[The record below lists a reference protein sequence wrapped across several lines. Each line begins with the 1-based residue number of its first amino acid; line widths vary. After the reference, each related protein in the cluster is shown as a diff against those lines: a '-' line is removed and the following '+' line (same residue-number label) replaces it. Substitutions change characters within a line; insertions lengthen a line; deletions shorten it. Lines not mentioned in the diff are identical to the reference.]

1 MGVGSG
7 YSPGLPGNEYFVR
20 DLPDIGCFGLDLPDV
35 GYFGLDL
42 PDGFGYDPFLYCDI
56 SGPYLVQ

>member
-1 MGVGSG
+1 MGRYNSGHMGVGSSYG
-7 YSPGLPGNEYFVR
+7 PGLHDIEYFV
-20 DLPDIGCFGLDLPDV
+20 PDLPDV